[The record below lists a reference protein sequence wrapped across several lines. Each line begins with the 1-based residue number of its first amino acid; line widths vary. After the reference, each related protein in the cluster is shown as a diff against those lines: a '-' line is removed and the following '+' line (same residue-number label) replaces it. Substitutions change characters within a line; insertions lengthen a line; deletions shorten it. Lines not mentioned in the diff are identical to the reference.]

1 MAYTWLWAMDPVL
14 TVNPHVYKNMGYKAD
29 ALETLVVAARFSQTL
44 VCGPGTGFKS
54 VKDMVAASKTREL
67 TYASGGAGSPGHL
80 VMESLLATSGA
91 KMVHVPYKGPAPAM
105 QDLLG
110 GQVDCGFLAGP
121 TVLPQVQSGK
131 LIALA
136 TSGKTRSAL
145 APELP
150 TIAESGFPEFD
161 GTFWILLAAP
171 KGVPPAVQ
179 KRFVDAMNEAIRA
192 PEQKERAKALDI
204 EMVGST
210 VAEAQA
216 RAKGQSAQWAAL
228 VKRIHLTND

>member
-1 MAYTWLWAMDPVL
+1 MPRAGRARRATWSWNRCWPLRAPRWSTYPTRAPRRPCR
-14 TVNPHVYKNMGYKAD
+14 TCW
-29 ALETLVVAARFSQTL
+29 AARWT
-44 VCGPGTGFKS
+44 
-54 VKDMVAASKTREL
+54 AASW
-67 TYASGGAGSPGHL
+67 
-80 VMESLLATSGA
+80 
-91 KMVHVPYKGPAPAM
+91 PAPRSS
-105 QDLLG
+105 
-110 GQVDCGFLAGP
+110 P
-121 TVLPQVQSGK
+121 HVQSGK

>member
-1 MAYTWLWAMDPVL
+1 
-14 TVNPHVYKNMGYKAD
+14 
-29 ALETLVVAARFSQTL
+29 
-44 VCGPGTGFKS
+44 
-54 VKDMVAASKTREL
+54 MVAASKTREL

-110 GQVDCGFLAGP
+110 GQVDCGFRAGP
-121 TVLPQVQSGK
+121 TVFPQVQSGK

-179 KRFVDAMNEAIRA
+179 KRFVDAMNEADRKSTRLNSSHLVISYAVFCLKKKIHPSPHSLGALVEGDHHRSARLATVERRIR
-192 PEQKERAKALDI
+192 P
-204 EMVGST
+204 VGSALRGGWDPCRKN
-210 VAEAQA
+210 VHQDIRCA
-216 RAKGQSAQWAAL
+216 RL
-228 VKRIHLTND
+228 LLT